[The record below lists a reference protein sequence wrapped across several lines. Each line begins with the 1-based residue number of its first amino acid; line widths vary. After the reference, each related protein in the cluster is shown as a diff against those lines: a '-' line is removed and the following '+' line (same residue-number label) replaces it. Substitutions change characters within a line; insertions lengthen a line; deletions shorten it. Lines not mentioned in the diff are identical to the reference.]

1 MKLRTGK
8 YIFKEGIIN
17 IYKNILMSFASIT
30 VVTASLIV
38 LGGFFV
44 TIANINH
51 NIERQGEKPEMEVF
65 CDAKLDDSQIAS
77 IEWLIMSDDRIK
89 EYTMV
94 SREEAYKEMEEI
106 LGNNKSV
113 IEGLG
118 NDFLSVSFTLN
129 LVNSEDAKEVEKK
142 LSVFPGVDNVKYSQR
157 AIDFMSKLRYW
168 VKVGSSFVLFL
179 LVAVSVVIISNTI
192 KLAVFARK
200 KEINIM
206 KYIGATDWFIRLPF
220 IVEGVIIGLIGAV
233 MSFGLVNFIYSRVF
247 NIVNLNTYLKI
258 YGLEIIDK
266 SELYFTLII
275 NMLLIGVVVG
285 ALGSMVSIRKHLRV

>member
-1 MKLRTGK
+1 MKMELRTGK

-51 NIERQGEKPEMEVF
+51 NIERQSEKPEMEVF
-65 CDAKLDDSQIAS
+65 CDAKLDDSEVAS

-118 NDFLSVSFTLN
+118 NDFLSVSFTIN
-129 LVNSEDAKEVEKK
+129 LANSNDAQEVVKK
-142 LSVFPGVDNVKYSQR
+142 LSAFPGVDNVRYSQK
-157 AIDFMSKLRYW
+157 AIDFMNKVKYW
-168 VKVGSSFVLFL
+168 VKVGSSFILFL
-179 LVAVSVVIISNTI
+179 LIVVSVVIISNTI

-206 KYIGATDWFIRLPF
+206 KYLGATDWFIRLPF
-220 IVEGVIIGLIGAV
+220 IVEGVIIGLVGAI
-233 MSFGLVNFIYSRVF
+233 MSFGIVNFIYARVF
-247 NIVNLNTYLKI
+247 NRFDLSL
-258 YGLEIIDK
+258 YGLEMIHK
-266 SELYFTLII
+266 SEFYSGLIL

-285 ALGSMVSIRKHLRV
+285 ALGSMVSIRKYLRV